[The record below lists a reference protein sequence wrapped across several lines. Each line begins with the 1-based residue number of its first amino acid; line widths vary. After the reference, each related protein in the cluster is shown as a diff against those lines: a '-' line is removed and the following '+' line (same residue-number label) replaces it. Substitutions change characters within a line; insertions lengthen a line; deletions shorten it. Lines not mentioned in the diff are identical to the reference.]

1 MKEQINNKFEFM
13 ILEIGTILFYCD
25 TRLNCTENNFFTI
38 PNTVHMLKIIGLGF
52 GNLDSNNDCRQFAS
66 IRS

>member
-38 PNTVHMLKIIGLGF
+38 PNTY
-52 GNLDSNNDCRQFAS
+52 A
-66 IRS
+66 

>member
-25 TRLNCTENNFFTI
+25 TRLNCTEINFLQFQI
-38 PNTVHMLKIIGLGF
+38 HMLKIIGLGF

>member
-25 TRLNCTENNFFTI
+25 TRLNCTEINFFTI
-38 PNTVHMLKIIGLGF
+38 PNTY
-52 GNLDSNNDCRQFAS
+52 A
-66 IRS
+66 